1 MWRPSCTF
9 NDEVLTR
16 QQRRD
21 LTAMRTVCA
30 QWWLRRQR
38 PPWKSLNAHP
48 VMLFNKQAEINRNC
62 LEQKT
67 ASRVKPNRLSR
78 SKEWRHDTIRKPASV
93 CKVMLSRSP
102 PAHKKVWVTDISCS
116 LLQSERLMPEEIT
129 QQCQCVFMCYMWLK
143 ICRCLIWSDQWKH
156 ISSHHLSN
164 AVWEKN
170 LPTRCQIN
178 CPHMQPL

>member
-30 QWWLRRQR
+30 QWWLHRQR

-102 PAHKKVWVTDISCS
+102 PAHKKVWVTDICCS

-129 QQCQCVFMCYMWLK
+129 QQCHSVYLCA
-143 ICRCLIWSDQWKH
+143 ICGWKSADVWSDLTSESTSAH
-156 ISSHHLSN
+156 IISVTLFGRKTS
-164 AVWEKN
+164 
-170 LPTRCQIN
+170 
-178 CPHMQPL
+178 QPGVK